1 LVIVVHTCII
11 VGMNPAIFLDRDG
24 VIIENVDTYVRAWSD
39 VVFYPD
45 SLNALARIRDTEYKV
60 VIVTNQ
66 SAVGRGI
73 ITEDDAREI
82 NQRLIQVVEQSG
94 GRIDG
99 VYMCVHAPPQ
109 GCECRKPRP
118 GLIMQAA
125 SDLSLDLSRS
135 LLVGDAL
142 SDIQAGQNAGI
153 PKNILV
159 RTGRGEKQSRL
170 PEALTLKPF
179 LTYDRLEDAVE
190 ALITGLL

>member
-1 LVIVVHTCII
+1 
-11 VGMNPAIFLDRDG
+11 MYPAVFLDRDG
-24 VIIENVDTYVRAWSD
+24 VIIENVATYVRSWED
-39 VVFYPD
+39 VSFLPGA
-45 SLNALARIRDTEYKV
+45 LTALACLQESPYKV

-66 SAVGRGI
+66 SVVGRGLI
-73 ITEDDAREI
+73 SYETAQSI
-82 NQRLIQVVEQSG
+82 NDRILEAIHQAG

-125 SDLSLDLSRS
+125 SELSLDLQRS
-135 LLVGDAL
+135 LLIGDAL

-153 PKNILV
+153 PVNIMV

-170 PEALTLKPF
+170 PDANTLKPF
-179 LTYDRLEDAVE
+179 LVYDRLEDAVND
-190 ALITGLL
+190 LLANLLS

>member
-1 LVIVVHTCII
+1 M
-11 VGMNPAIFLDRDG
+11 GMNPAVFLDRDG
-24 VIIENVDTYVRAWSD
+24 VIIENVDTYVRSWSD
-39 VVFYPD
+39 VVIFPD
-45 SLNALARIRDTEYKV
+45 ALRALARLRDTVYKV
-60 VIVTNQ
+60 IIVTNQ

-73 ITEDDAREI
+73 ISADEAQAI
-82 NQRLIQVVEQSG
+82 NQRLIQIIEQSG

-99 VYMCVHAPPQ
+99 VYMCLHAPPQ

-125 SDLSLDLSRS
+125 SELSLDLNRS
-135 LLVGDAL
+135 LMIGDAL

-170 PEALTLKPF
+170 PEALALKPF
-179 LTYDRLEDAVE
+179 LIYDRLEDTVNDLVA
-190 ALITGLL
+190 GLL

>member
-1 LVIVVHTCII
+1 M
-11 VGMNPAIFLDRDG
+11 VGMNPAVFLDRDG
-24 VIIENVDTYVRAWSD
+24 VMIENVDTYVRAWSD
-39 VVFYPD
+39 VVIFPEAIR
-45 SLNALARIRDTEYKV
+45 ALARLRETDYKII
-60 VIVTNQ
+60 IVTNQ
-66 SAVGRGI
+66 SVVGRGI
-73 ITEDDAREI
+73 ITAAEAQAI
-82 NQRLIQVVEQSG
+82 NQRLIQMIEESG

-99 VYMCVHAPPQ
+99 SYMCFHAPPQ

-125 SDLSLDLSRS
+125 SELSLDLNRS
-135 LLVGDAL
+135 LMIGDAL

-179 LTYDRLEDAVE
+179 LTYNRLEDAVNDLV
-190 ALITGLL
+190 AGLL